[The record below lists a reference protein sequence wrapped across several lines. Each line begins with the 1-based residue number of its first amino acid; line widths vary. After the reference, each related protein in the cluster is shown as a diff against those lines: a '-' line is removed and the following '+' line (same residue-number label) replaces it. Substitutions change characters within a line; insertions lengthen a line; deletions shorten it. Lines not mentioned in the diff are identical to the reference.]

1 MRKAVK
7 KNLVLAVFIV
17 VVFGVHSAYADET
30 ITWGTAT
37 DGSQTTGYDPVSGRT
52 ELSGRFTPA
61 VDTLYATPHIWMYKV
76 GTPASIDI
84 AIRDDLAGVPHN
96 SLGTTTVSTIGV
108 TTGSCAEFT
117 FPMLAEN
124 LTAGT
129 QYWLSL
135 DTVPGVTNSSNYFQV
150 CFENADPDNWGDWQP
165 TWGGVNIDYRGYM
178 SLLTASTSEGMASST
193 GTSTDRTLGN
203 IAFGIG
209 LLVFYASFAF
219 VAMLHHLVFR
229 KRKN

>member
-17 VVFGVHSAYADET
+17 AVLGVHIAYADET

-61 VDTLYATPHIWMYKV
+61 VDTLYATPHIWLYKV

-96 SLGTTTVSTIGV
+96 SLGTTTVSTTGV

-165 TWGGVNIDYRGYM
+165 AWGGVNIDYRGYM
-178 SLLTASTSEGMASST
+178 SLFTASSSDPVATSTSEDAQNLSASAVFV
-193 GTSTDRTLGN
+193 LG
-203 IAFGIG
+203 GI
-209 LLVFYASFAF
+209 LSFVIGVLSSIWLIRRYF
-219 VAMLHHLVFR
+219 S
-229 KRKN
+229 